1 MRAFRIGYILTF
13 SFLLVLMVVSM
24 TFGFFP
30 APTGPKSPTYPTSSS
45 YSDPSYSQNLTQ
57 YDKQQKQY
65 QESQKTFLQ
74 EKIVPYARNVFV
86 SWIILLITFQIVGM
100 VAGYWGSGLVG
111 AGFSFSGVWAVIFG
125 PLGGLLWFANSLVAS
140 LGRTADNQ
148 FSLEPIYQAI
158 GLTSLVGVIVMSVLG
173 VFLYGRVRQLL
184 IPTPPS
190 HPDTPSLAPN
200 AT

>member
-30 APTGPKSPTYPTSSS
+30 APTGPKAPTYPTSSS
-45 YSDPSYSQNLTQ
+45 YSDPSYSQNLAQ

-65 QESQKTFLQ
+65 QDSQKSFLQ
-74 EKIVPYARNVFV
+74 EKIVPYARNIFV
-86 SWIILLITFQIVGM
+86 SWIILLIMFQIFGM
-100 VAGYWGSGLVG
+100 LIGYWGSGLVG

-140 LGRTADNQ
+140 LGRSAESQFNAD
-148 FSLEPIYQAI
+148 PIYQAI
-158 GLTSLVGVIVMSVLG
+158 GLTCLVGVIVLMVLG
-173 VFLYGRVRQLL
+173 IFLYGRVKQFLMPSPPVQPVTS
-184 IPTPPS
+184 PTGS
-190 HPDTPSLAPN
+190 
-200 AT
+200 